1 MYVGGTG
8 VSASHISAIRDI
20 LKHKIGLGRKD
31 KHVRSHMKQI
41 FLKQSFV
48 IDFSQ
53 NLSSCH
59 TVREFSLKNDVIKM
73 CLTDSHI
80 PKNF

>member
-8 VSASHISAIRDI
+8 VSSHISAIRDI

-31 KHVRSHMKQI
+31 KHVRSHMKQT

-48 IDFSQ
+48 SIFSQ

-59 TVREFSLKNDVIKM
+59 IVRKFSLKNDVIKM
-73 CLTDSHI
+73 CLADSHTS
-80 PKNF
+80 KNF